1 MDLEQALLLAIWS
14 LLRSLVALTEP
25 LSGTGLIY
33 LEQLLTTLETVSQRK
48 KEVVASLL
56 LKKTNVNKLLLRI
69 ATLLSL
75 LFSKT

>member
-48 KEVVASLL
+48 REVVASLL

>member
-48 KEVVASLL
+48 KEAVASLL